1 MSQYEVNTE
10 GLYTLAQALNTGADR
25 IDARIGDSARRA
37 LNRLQYQRGG
47 EIIPTKQ
54 RLGRTIRSMEELR
67 DDLRSLAGAL
77 QMVATECEKT
87 DANVQHIFVKEQVSL
102 QTILEKL
109 GDGLSGFGGVVGND
123 GMEFGGTIV
132 KYIDSVID
140 TICPGDADAI
150 EQVTN
155 LLSQVKNAGK
165 VESKLYKVLEKNLV
179 KKVTLENPQTYGD
192 VFAFTD
198 KWSDMMGSVE
208 VVGASAST
216 LAELILM
223 IDMLGNKE
231 KTIYEKIGQGAKVG
245 GEIGGL
251 SGALYKQRNIS
262 KFKEF
267 IGDEYVPVDKTKLSN
282 VGTAMNVVSIVAR
295 TLESGVL
302 RFGECFA
309 DGEID
314 GADLGRIGISTS
326 LGGLAEVLSIS
337 TCGLSRLFGI
347 DVESMRYGVEEVWA
361 PAALEYIRR
370 NENLNNYISDESNP
384 ALIRW
389 LASVGSATISGG
401 ELIADKAK
409 NLWEGA
415 KDGWN
420 DAMGYISSLFQ
431 DSGGT
436 SW

>member
-1 MSQYEVNTE
+1 
-10 GLYTLAQALNTGADR
+10 
-25 IDARIGDSARRA
+25 
-37 LNRLQYQRGG
+37 
-47 EIIPTKQ
+47 
-54 RLGRTIRSMEELR
+54 
-67 DDLRSLAGAL
+67 
-77 QMVATECEKT
+77 
-87 DANVQHIFVKEQVSL
+87 
-102 QTILEKL
+102 
-109 GDGLSGFGGVVGND
+109 
-123 GMEFGGTIV
+123 MEFGGTIV

-179 KKVTLENPQTYGD
+179 KKVTLENPQTYDD

-223 IDMLGNKE
+223 ADMLINYKDN
-231 KTIYEKIGQGAKVG
+231 TIYEKIGQGAKVG

-314 GADLGRIGISTS
+314 GADLGRIGVSTS

-347 DVESMRYGVEEVWA
+347 DEESMRYGVEEVWA

-401 ELIADKAK
+401 ELLADKAK

-420 DAMGYISSLFQ
+420 DAMGYISSLFH
-431 DSGGT
+431 
-436 SW
+436 

>member
-123 GMEFGGTIV
+123 GMEFGGTVV
-132 KYIDSVID
+132 KYIKSVID
-140 TICPGDADAI
+140 TIYPGDADAV

-165 VESKLYKVLEKNLV
+165 VESKLYKVLEKSLA
-179 KKVTLENPQTYGD
+179 KKVTQADPQTYSD
-192 VFAFTD
+192 VFSFTK
-198 KWSDMMGSVE
+198 KWSDIMGDVE

-216 LAELILM
+216 LAEMILM
-223 IDMLGNKE
+223 ADMLINYKDN
-231 KTIYEKIGQGAKVG
+231 TIYEKIGQGAKVG

-262 KFKEF
+262 KLKYFK
-267 IGDEYVPVDKTKLSN
+267 GDKYCSVDKTKLSN
-282 VGTAMNVVSIVAR
+282 LEATMSVIAIAAR
-295 TLESGVL
+295 SLESGVL

-314 GADLGRIGISTS
+314 GVDVGRIGVSTS

-347 DVESMRYGVEEVWA
+347 DEESMRYGVEEVWA

-384 ALIRW
+384 TLIRW

-401 ELIADKAK
+401 ELLADKAK

-420 DAMGYISSLFQ
+420 DAMGYISSLFH
-431 DSGGT
+431 
-436 SW
+436 

>member
-314 GADLGRIGISTS
+314 GADVGRIGVSTS

-347 DVESMRYGVEEVWA
+347 DEESMRYGVEEVWA

-401 ELIADKAK
+401 ELLADKAK

-420 DAMGYISSLFQ
+420 DAMGYISSLFH
-431 DSGGT
+431 
-436 SW
+436 

>member
-347 DVESMRYGVEEVWA
+347 DEESMRYGVEEVWA

-401 ELIADKAK
+401 ELLADKAK

-420 DAMGYISSLFQ
+420 DAMGYISSLFH
-431 DSGGT
+431 
-436 SW
+436 

>member
-326 LGGLAEVLSIS
+326 LGCLAEVLSIS

-347 DVESMRYGVEEVWA
+347 DEESMRYGVEEVWA

-401 ELIADKAK
+401 ELLADKAK

-420 DAMGYISSLFQ
+420 DAMGYISSLFH
-431 DSGGT
+431 
-436 SW
+436 